1 MPIDEYVSILELPKA
16 SKLEI
21 IMDII
26 RGKGFY
32 FNKNVMKINEIL
44 HLVPDELIEIMKTNM
59 QQIVPSKGLLQMPV
73 LEPVN

>member
-1 MPIDEYVSILELPKA
+1 
-16 SKLEI
+16 
-21 IMDII
+21 MDII